1 MTKKDIIDVLDSI
14 QNTIENIEDKKTKEI
29 VSVLYNLVEEVVAD
43 NTRLREEN
51 QALKDEINK
60 LKGEQGKPDIK
71 ANNKDDGD
79 ISSEQER
86 KDAETP
92 EDEISREG
100 FKLGKPSLEKL
111 KENRIPAEVLEQL
124 KRLTGKKYSSKAE
137 FIEAVKSAIGSDLTN
152 QYIKILVK
160 YARYKKRKRTP
171 KLPEIQI
178 DREEKCAVD
187 TKQLPRDAQFKG
199 YEDKVVQDLIIK
211 TDNVRFKREIYYSAS
226 MKKTWLGKVPVGYE
240 GDFGPHINSHIIS
253 MKYVNNMSIPKINE
267 FLNNFGILISGSY
280 ISDRLTKHIDV
291 FHQEKAEIYLASLES
306 SSYQQID
313 DTGSRVNGQNYYTQ
327 IVCNPLTTVF
337 FTTKRKDRLTI
348 LDVLR
353 NFESRHF
360 LFNEKTFSLL
370 EQLKIPQKLI
380 ILLHKVETNT
390 AFNEQE
396 MHKMLNNLFPDPDKG
411 KLHRTKIMEAGAI
424 AHYHQEIDMPIVKL
438 LLCDDAP
445 QFKLLTDDLSLC
457 WVHDGRHY
465 KRLRPVVQNHQKEL
479 TAFRGRYWNFYREL
493 YKYKK
498 NPSCE
503 LANSI
508 SAEFDILFSTKTG
521 YNELDARIA
530 KSKAKKE
537 ELLTVLNHP
546 EIPLHN
552 NRSENGARVQKR
564 REDVSLQTKTKAG
577 TEAKDTMMTII
588 ETAKKHSVSSYKYI
602 YDRISKIFKM
612 PSLAKLIRVKSAS
625 QPTIYNSG

>member
-1 MTKKDIIDVLDSI
+1 MTKKDIIEVLESI
-14 QNTIENIEDKKTKEI
+14 QNTIEKIEDKKTKEI

-51 QALKDEINK
+51 QALKDEINE

-71 ANNKDDGD
+71 PNNKNDGD

-86 KDAETP
+86 KDAEAS
-92 EDEISREG
+92 EDKLSREG
-100 FKLGKPSLEKL
+100 FKLGKLSLEKL

-171 KLPEIQI
+171 KIPEIQI
-178 DREEKCAVD
+178 DREEKCVVD
-187 TKQLPRDAQFKG
+187 SKQLPKDAQFKG

-280 ISDRLTKHIDV
+280 ISDRLTKHIDI

-327 IVCNPLTTVF
+327 IVCNPLATVF

-353 NFESRHF
+353 NFESRNF
-360 LFNEKTFSLL
+360 LFNEEAFCLL
-370 EQLKIPQKLI
+370 ELLKVPQKLI
-380 ILLHKVETNT
+380 ILLHKVEKNT
-390 AFNEQE
+390 SFNEQE
-396 MHKMLNNLFPDPDKG
+396 MHKILNNLFPDPNKG
-411 KLHRTKIMEAGAI
+411 KLHRTRIMEASAI

-445 QFKLLTDDLSLC
+445 QFKLITDDLSLC

-465 KRLRPVVQNHQKEL
+465 KRLRPVIPNHQKKL

-503 LANSI
+503 LASSI
-508 SAEFDILFSTKTG
+508 SAEFDILFSTNTG
-521 YNELDARIA
+521 YNKLDARIA

-588 ETAKKHSVSSYKYI
+588 ETAKKHSISSYKYI

-612 PSLAKLIRVKSAS
+612 PSLGNLIRVKSAS
-625 QPTIYNSG
+625 QPTIYNSD

>member
-1 MTKKDIIDVLDSI
+1 MTKKDIIEVLENI
-14 QNTIENIEDKKTKEI
+14 QNKIEKIEDKKTKEI
-29 VSVLYNLVEEVVAD
+29 LSVLYNLVEDVLSD
-43 NTRLREEN
+43 NTRLRKEN

-71 ANNKDDGD
+71 PNNKNDGD

-86 KDAETP
+86 KDAEAS

-111 KENRIPAEVLEQL
+111 KENRIPAEVLERL

-137 FIEAVKSAIGSDLTN
+137 FIEAVKSVIGSDLTN

-187 TKQLPRDAQFKG
+187 TKQLPKDAQFKG

-226 MKKTWLGKVPVGYE
+226 MKKTWLGKIPVGYE

-267 FLNNFGILISGSY
+267 FLKNFGVLISGSY

-327 IVCNPLTTVF
+327 IVCNPLATVF

-360 LFNEKTFSLL
+360 LFNEETFSLL

-396 MHKMLNNLFPDPDKG
+396 MHEILNNLFPEPNKG
-411 KLHRTKIMEAGAI
+411 KLHRTRIMEASAI
-424 AHYHQEIDMPIVKL
+424 AYYHQEIDMPIVKL

-445 QFKLLTDDLSLC
+445 QFKLITDDLGLC

-465 KRLRPVVQNHQKEL
+465 KRLRPVVPNHQKDL

-503 LANSI
+503 LASSI
-508 SAEFDILFSTKTG
+508 SAEFDILFSTNTG

-588 ETAKKHSVSSYKYI
+588 ETAKKHSISSYKYI

-612 PSLAKLIRVKSAS
+612 PSLAKLIRAKSAS

>member
-1 MTKKDIIDVLDSI
+1 MTKKDISEVLESI
-14 QNTIENIEDKKTKEI
+14 QNKIEKIEDKQTKEI
-29 VSVLYNLVEEVVAD
+29 LSVLYNLVEEVVSD
-43 NTRLREEN
+43 NARLQAEN
-51 QALKDEINK
+51 QALKDENNK

-71 ANNKDDGD
+71 PNRKKDGD
-79 ISSEQER
+79 ISSDQER
-86 KDAETP
+86 KNAKAS
-92 EDEISREG
+92 EDEIGREG
-100 FKLGKPSLEKL
+100 FKLDKPSLEKL

-124 KRLTGKKYSSKAE
+124 KSLTGKKYSGKAQ

-152 QYIKILVK
+152 QHINTLVK
-160 YARYKKRKRTP
+160 YAQYKKRNRKP

-187 TKQLPRDAQFKG
+187 TEQLPKDAQFKG
-199 YEDKVVQDLIIK
+199 HEDKVVQDLIIK

-327 IVCNPLTTVF
+327 IVCNPLATVF
-337 FTTKRKDRLTI
+337 FTTKRKNRLTI

-360 LFNEKTFSLL
+360 LFNEETFSLL
-370 EQLKIPQKLI
+370 DQLKIPQKLI

-396 MHKMLNNLFPDPDKG
+396 MHEMLNNLFPDPNKG
-411 KLHRTKIMEAGAI
+411 KLHRTRIMEASAI

-445 QFKLLTDDLSLC
+445 QFKLITDDLSLC

-465 KRLRPVVQNHQKEL
+465 KRLRPVIPNHQKKL

-503 LANSI
+503 LASSI
-508 SAEFDILFSTKTG
+508 SAEFDILFSTNTG
-521 YNELDARIA
+521 YNKLDARIA

-552 NRSENGARVQKR
+552 NRSENGVRVQKR

-577 TEAKDTMMTII
+577 TKAKNTMMTII
-588 ETAKKHSVSSYKYI
+588 ETSKKHSISSYKYI
-602 YDRISKIFKM
+602 YLGIM
-612 PSLAKLIRVKSAS
+612 PV
-625 QPTIYNSG
+625 

>member
-1 MTKKDIIDVLDSI
+1 MTKRDIIEVLENI
-14 QNTIENIEDKKTKEI
+14 QNKIENIEDKKTKEI
-29 VSVLYNLVEEVVAD
+29 LSVLYNLVEDVLSD

-71 ANNKDDGD
+71 ANNKNDGD

-86 KDAETP
+86 KDAEAS

-100 FKLGKPSLEKL
+100 FKLCKPSLEKL

-137 FIEAVKSAIGSDLTN
+137 FIEAVKSVIGSDLTN

-187 TKQLPRDAQFKG
+187 TKQLPKDAQFKG

-226 MKKTWLGKVPVGYE
+226 MKKTWLGKIPVGYE

-267 FLNNFGILISGSY
+267 FLKNFGVLISGSY

-306 SSYQQID
+306 STYQQID

-327 IVCNPLTTVF
+327 IVCNPLATVF

-353 NFESRHF
+353 NFESGHF
-360 LFNEKTFSLL
+360 LFNEETFSLL

-396 MHKMLNNLFPDPDKG
+396 MHEILNNLFQEPNKG
-411 KLHRTKIMEAGAI
+411 KLHRIRIMEASAI
-424 AHYHQEIDMPIVKL
+424 AYYHQEIDMPIVKL

-445 QFKLLTDDLSLC
+445 QFKLITDDLSLC

-465 KRLRPVVQNHQKEL
+465 KRLRPVVPNHQKDL

-503 LANSI
+503 LASSI
-508 SAEFDILFSTKTG
+508 SAEFDILFSTNTG

-588 ETAKKHSVSSYKYI
+588 ETAKKHSISSYKYI
-602 YDRISKIFKM
+602 YDRISKFFKM
-612 PSLAKLIRVKSAS
+612 PSLAKLIRAKSAS

>member
-1 MTKKDIIDVLDSI
+1 MIKKDIIKVLESI
-14 QNTIENIEDKKTKEI
+14 QNTIDKIEDKKTKQI
-29 VSVLYNLVEEVVAD
+29 VSVLYNLVEDVFSD

-71 ANNKDDGD
+71 SNNKNDGN

-86 KDAETP
+86 KDAETS

-100 FKLGKPSLEKL
+100 FKLGKSSLEKL
-111 KENRIPAEVLEQL
+111 KENRIPAEVLKYL

-160 YARYKKRKRTP
+160 YARYKKRRRTP

-178 DREEKCAVD
+178 NREEKCAVD
-187 TKQLPRDAQFKG
+187 TKQLPKDAQFKG

-267 FLNNFGILISGSY
+267 FLNNFGVLISGSY

-291 FHQEKAEIYLASLES
+291 FHQEKSEIYLASLES

-327 IVCNPLTTVF
+327 IVCNPLATVF

-348 LDVLR
+348 LDILR

-360 LFNEKTFSLL
+360 LFNEETFSLL
-370 EQLKIPQKLI
+370 EQLKIPKKLI

-390 AFNEQE
+390 AFNEQK
-396 MHKMLNNLFPDPDKG
+396 MHEMLNNLFPDPNKG
-411 KLHRTKIMEAGAI
+411 KLHRTRIMEASAI
-424 AHYHQEIDMPIVKL
+424 EHYHQEIGMPIVKL

-445 QFKLLTDDLSLC
+445 QFKLITY
-457 WVHDGRHY
+457 DG
-465 KRLRPVVQNHQKEL
+465 KIRLDFAVKQRPFL
-479 TAFRGRYWNFYREL
+479 
-493 YKYKK
+493 
-498 NPSCE
+498 
-503 LANSI
+503 
-508 SAEFDILFSTKTG
+508 LF
-521 YNELDARIA
+521 L
-530 KSKAKKE
+530 
-537 ELLTVLNHP
+537 P
-546 EIPLHN
+546 E
-552 NRSENGARVQKR
+552 
-564 REDVSLQTKTKAG
+564 D
-577 TEAKDTMMTII
+577 
-588 ETAKKHSVSSYKYI
+588 
-602 YDRISKIFKM
+602 F
-612 PSLAKLIRVKSAS
+612 
-625 QPTIYNSG
+625 

>member
-1 MTKKDIIDVLDSI
+1 MTKKDIIEVLENI
-14 QNTIENIEDKKTKEI
+14 QNKIENIEDKKTKEI
-29 VSVLYNLVEEVVAD
+29 LSVLYNLVEDVLSD

-71 ANNKDDGD
+71 PNNKNDGD

-291 FHQEKAEIYLASLES
+291 FHQEKAKIYLASLES

-327 IVCNPLTTVF
+327 IVCNPLATVF

-360 LFNEKTFSLL
+360 LFNEETFSLL

-396 MHKMLNNLFPDPDKG
+396 MHKMLNSLFPDPNKG

-424 AHYHQEIDMPIVKL
+424 AYYHQEIDMPIVNL

-445 QFKLLTDDLSLC
+445 QFKLITDDLSLC

>member
-1 MTKKDIIDVLDSI
+1 MTKKDIIEVLENI
-14 QNTIENIEDKKTKEI
+14 QNKIENIEDKKTKEI
-29 VSVLYNLVEEVVAD
+29 LSVLYNLVEDVLSD

-71 ANNKDDGD
+71 PNNKNDGD

-187 TKQLPRDAQFKG
+187 TKQLPKDAQFKG

-226 MKKTWLGKVPVGYE
+226 IKKTWLGKVPVGYE

-291 FHQEKAEIYLASLES
+291 FHQEKAKIYLASLES

-327 IVCNPLTTVF
+327 IVCNPLATVF

-360 LFNEKTFSLL
+360 LFNEETFSLL

-396 MHKMLNNLFPDPDKG
+396 MHKMLNSLFPDPNKG

-424 AHYHQEIDMPIVKL
+424 AYYHQEIDMPIVNL

-445 QFKLLTDDLSLC
+445 QFKLITDDLSLC
-457 WVHDGRHY
+457 WVYDGRHY

-521 YNELDARIA
+521 YNELNARIA

-625 QPTIYNSG
+625 QPTNYNSG